1 MKLRELFEE
10 IEVSKDA
17 WTKDEADT
25 RVVSTQSRFDTWKK
39 YLTNKTAVEFAD
51 PDYEVVYNKNPGFIV
66 DWEIGIRN
74 KRTKEFVAVL
84 NADEH
89 NQTIDGIN
97 LKGKMTSIASVRHD
111 FIGQGLMQKLYQ
123 YLLDKGDILFS
134 STDQSPGG
142 KKLWLKF
149 IENNQDQTFL
159 LINPSLAL
167 DIATEYKQLSKFK
180 SDQGKSILAFDGET
194 KSDNPQPV
202 IITATPQVLAKIAYH
217 KKPSMRD
224 RVLILNNRANDSYF
238 VTLPKSSPLLSKLEK
253 IAFKP

>member
-10 IEVSKDA
+10 IEVSRDA

-39 YLTNKTAVEFAD
+39 YKTTVEFAD
-51 PDYEVVYNKNPGFIV
+51 PDYEVVYNKNPGIIF
-66 DWEIGIRN
+66 DWEIAIRN

-84 NADEH
+84 NADQH

-97 LKGKMTSIASVRHD
+97 LKGKMTSVASVRHD
-111 FIGQGLMQKLYQ
+111 FLGRGLMQKLYQ

-134 STDQSPGG
+134 SADQSPGG

-149 IENNQDQTFL
+149 IENNQDETFL
-159 LINPSLAL
+159 IMNPSLAL
-167 DIATEYKQLSKFK
+167 DIATGYKQLSKFK
-180 SDQGKSILAFDGET
+180 NDQGKSILTFDSET
-194 KSDNPQPV
+194 KNNSQPV
-202 IITATPQVLAKIAYH
+202 IIKATPQVLAKIAYYR
-217 KKPSMRD
+217 KPSMRD
-224 RVLILNNRANDSYF
+224 GVLILNNRANDSYF

-253 IAFKP
+253 VAFKP

>member
-10 IEVSKDA
+10 IEVTRDA

-39 YLTNKTAVEFAD
+39 YKTTVEFAD

-84 NADEH
+84 NADQH

-97 LKGKMTSIASVRHD
+97 LKGKMTSVASVRHD
-111 FIGQGLMQKLYQ
+111 FLGQGLMQKLYQ

-134 STDQSPGG
+134 SADQSPGG
-142 KKLWLKF
+142 KKLWTKF
-149 IENNQDQTFL
+149 AKANEATTFL
-159 LINPSLAL
+159 VADINFVQTLLS
-167 DIATEYKQLSKFK
+167 TETTNIGKFK
-180 SDQGKSILAFDGET
+180 NHADKTLLDFSIKDENKPIAIKSAFN
-194 KSDNPQPV
+194 KM
-202 IITATPQVLAKIAYH
+202 LKIAYAN
-217 KKPSMRD
+217 KLSGT
-224 RVLILNNRANDSYF
+224 NDSYF

-253 IAFKP
+253 VAFKP